1 MRTAHTLAAQVVPM
15 AQTSFKDHFSAVAAN
30 YAQYRPRYPR
40 ELFDFLRTLAPS
52 AARVWDCACGSGQA
66 TLELAERFAAV
77 IATDASAEQI
87 AEAPPHPRVT
97 WRVAPAEASG
107 LPDHTVD
114 LVTVAQALHWF
125 DLSRFYAEVRRMLVA
140 NGVIAVWSYGITQAR
155 DEAIDREA
163 RRFYYEIVGP
173 YWPPERRLVEE
184 GYRTIPFPFA
194 EVPAPA
200 FAMRTQWSLPQLLGY
215 FRSWSATARYLA
227 ARGHD
232 PVEEL
237 EQKLLP
243 LWGDPAREREI
254 VWPLV
259 VRLGR
264 VG

>member
-1 MRTAHTLAAQVVPM
+1 M
-15 AQTSFKDHFSAVAAN
+15 ALTSFKDHFSVVAGN
-30 YAQYRPRYPR
+30 YAHYRPRYPR
-40 ELFDFLRTLAPS
+40 ELFDYLRSIVPRATRA
-52 AARVWDCACGSGQA
+52 WDCACGSGQA
-66 TLELAERFAAV
+66 TLELAERFEAV
-77 IATDASAEQI
+77 VATDASAGQI
-87 AEAPPHPRVT
+87 AEAPPRPRVT

-107 LPDHTVD
+107 LPNCSVD

-125 DLSRFYAEVRRMLVA
+125 DLDRFYAEVRRVLAVD
-140 NGVIAVWSYGITQAR
+140 GIIAVWSYGFHQLG

-163 RRFYYEIVGP
+163 RQFYHHIVGP

-200 FAMRTQWSLPQLLGY
+200 FAMRAQWSLPQLLGY

-237 EQKLLP
+237 ERNLQP
-243 LWGDPAREREI
+243 PWGSSETVRGI
-254 VWPLV
+254 TWPLV
-259 VRLGR
+259 LRVGR
-264 VG
+264 VE

>member
-1 MRTAHTLAAQVVPM
+1 M
-15 AQTSFKDHFSAVAAN
+15 APTSFKDHFSVVAAN

-40 ELFDFLRTLAPS
+40 ELFDCLASIVPP

-77 IATDASAEQI
+77 VATDASAEQI

-107 LPDHTVD
+107 LPNHAVD
-114 LVTVAQALHWF
+114 LVTVAQALHWL
-125 DLSRFYAEVRRMLVA
+125 DLSRFYAEVRRVLGA
-140 NGVIAVWSYGITQAR
+140 DGVLAVWSYGISRAGE
-155 DEAIDREA
+155 EALDREIGH
-163 RRFYYEIVGP
+163 FYHDVVGP

-194 EVPAPA
+194 EVSAPA
-200 FAMRTQWSLPQLLGY
+200 FAMRTLWSLPQLLGY
-215 FRSWSATARYLA
+215 FRSWSAAARYLA

-232 PVEEL
+232 PVEAL
-237 EQKLLP
+237 EQKLQAP
-243 LWGDPAREREI
+243 WGDPAREREI

-264 VG
+264 AGSDRSVGKTG

>member
-1 MRTAHTLAAQVVPM
+1 M
-15 AQTSFKDHFSAVAAN
+15 ALTSFKDHFSVVAAN

-40 ELFDFLRTLAPS
+40 ELFDYLRSIVPR

-66 TLELAERFAAV
+66 TLELAERFEAV
-77 IATDASAEQI
+77 VATDASAGQI
-87 AEAPPHPRVT
+87 AEAPPHPRVS

-107 LPDHTVD
+107 LPDHSVD

-125 DLSRFYAEVRRMLVA
+125 DLDRFHAEARRVLAVD
-140 NGVIAVWSYGITQAR
+140 GTIAIWSYGAHQLGI
-155 DEAIDREA
+155 EAIDELA
-163 RRFYYEIVGP
+163 GDFYHHVVGP

-232 PVEEL
+232 PVEAL
-237 EQKLLP
+237 EQKLQP
-243 LWGDPAREREI
+243 AWGDPACVREI
-254 VWPLV
+254 TWPLV
-259 VRLGR
+259 LRIGR
-264 VG
+264 AG